1 MAITSLDKDT
11 VNRLFTMLSL
21 NDNDN
26 ISILKSNYSSFGQL
40 KLIADQINDLQIK
53 ASNIIKAAQIN
64 DYLHKIEMNSKKV
77 CGNLY
82 YHYRIDD
89 REILSLISPDEWS
102 IYTNYLGK
110 YLYNYDNLFYIVD
123 N

>member
-1 MAITSLDKDT
+1 MALTSLDKDT
-11 VNRLFTMLSL
+11 VTRLFTMLSL

-26 ISILKSNYSSFGQL
+26 INILKSNYSSFGKIQ
-40 KLIADQINDLQIK
+40 LIADQINELQIK

-77 CGNLY
+77 CGNFY
-82 YHYRIDD
+82 YHYQIDD

>member
-1 MAITSLDKDT
+1 MTKEFL
-11 VNRLFTMLSL
+11 LP
-21 NDNDN
+21 
-26 ISILKSNYSSFGQL
+26 
-40 KLIADQINDLQIK
+40 
-53 ASNIIKAAQIN
+53 
-64 DYLHKIEMNSKKV
+64 IEMNSKKV